1 MSHRF
6 SRREFLAAGA
16 TIAGGTALGVTACAP
31 DTSVAPISPPTKPT
45 ASVAPDGELLDPRI
59 IRSNGGLATS
69 ITVSTDPVTVAGRTV
84 YEAVTYENS
93 FPAPTLWV
101 NAGDQVAINFTN
113 KIVASQS
120 GMKPGYGRTHL
131 DAMTNLHYHGTHVP
145 MTGSADNMLVMVDRN
160 DRFNYRFTLPATHP
174 AGLFFYHPHIH
185 GLVTNQMGRGAAGM
199 FYVANSYTNSIDA
212 SYRRRFLVLQQVY
225 FQPDLKTLTFDDGNR
240 SDPTLALTVING
252 ELMPLLRMRPNER
265 QVWDMSNSS
274 TSAFYRLRFP
284 DGFSVRVLG
293 YDGLSRA
300 GFPNTVGSTVDI
312 APGKRVELE
321 VRAPSV
327 TGTSTLSLD
336 AYFQGVDTW
345 PAKPLATIAVGG
357 AAVKGGG
364 AIPLDNS
371 ITRVLPDLSGV
382 TPDKR
387 RTIIFDQNDAVPEG
401 MFGRFRMYLEGS
413 PPHSWDPTK
422 PEWTDSVIGQT
433 EEWTIKN
440 FTAQEHPF
448 HVHINPFQVISVQG
462 LYNSATPPTVLTTG
476 FHDTVLVPPG
486 GQAVVRTRFTDF
498 FSDFTTNP
506 ATGPVLMHCHILDH
520 EDMGMMTS
528 FYIRPAV

>member
-1 MSHRF
+1 MLPRF
-6 SRREFLAAGA
+6 SRRDFLAAGA
-16 TIAGGTALGVTACAP
+16 TLAGGAALGVTACAP
-31 DTSVAPISPPTKPT
+31 DTVVSPLLPPTKPS
-45 ASVAPDGELLDPRI
+45 ASVAPDGELLDPPI

-69 ITVSTDPVTVAGRTV
+69 ITVGTDPVTVAGRTV
-84 YEAVTYENS
+84 YEACTYNNL

-101 NAGDQVAINFTN
+101 NAGDQVTIDFTN
-113 KIVASQS
+113 RITATQSQL
-120 GMKPGYGRTHL
+120 KPGYGRTHL
-131 DAMTNLHYHGTHVP
+131 DAQTDLHYHGSHIPPSGT
-145 MTGSADNMLVMVDRN
+145 ADNMLVMVDRN
-160 DRFNYRFTLPATHP
+160 GRFRYNFTVPPTHP

-199 FYVANSYTNSIDA
+199 LYVANAYTNSVDA
-212 SYRRRFLVLQQVY
+212 SYRRRILVLQQVY
-225 FQPDLKTLTFDDGNR
+225 FQADLKTLTFDDGNR

-252 ELMPLLRMRPNER
+252 ELMPLLRMRPGER

-284 DGFSVRVLG
+284 DGFKVRVLG

-300 GFPNTVGSTVDI
+300 RYATNVGSTVDI

-321 VRAPSV
+321 VRAPNG

-357 AAVKGGG
+357 APARDGGPV
-364 AIPLDNS
+364 PLDTS
-371 ITRVLPDLSGV
+371 ISQALPDLSGV

-401 MFGRFRMYLEGS
+401 TFGRFRMYLEGS
-413 PPHSWDPTK
+413 TPHSWDPLS
-422 PEWTDSVIGQT
+422 PEWTDSVLGQT

-440 FTAQEHPF
+440 FTVQEHPF
-448 HVHINPFQVISVQG
+448 HVHINPFQVMSVQG
-462 LYNSATPPTVLTTG
+462 SYNGGAPPTVVTTG
-476 FHDTVLVPPG
+476 FHDTVLVPPN
-486 GQAVVRTRFTDF
+486 GQVVVRTRFKDF
-498 FSDFTTNP
+498 PSDFTTTP
-506 ATGPVLMHCHILDH
+506 IPTPILMHCHILDH

-528 FYIRPAV
+528 FYIRPSA

>member
-1 MSHRF
+1 MPHRF
-6 SRREFLAAGA
+6 SRRDFLAAGA
-16 TIAGGTALGVTACAP
+16 TLAGSAALGVTACAP
-31 DTSVAPISPPTKPT
+31 DTSVAPILPPAKPS

-69 ITVSTDPVTVAGRTV
+69 ITASTDPVTVAGRTV
-84 YEAVTYENS
+84 YEACTYENS

-101 NAGDQVAINFTN
+101 NQGDQVRINFTN
-113 KIVASQS
+113 KIVATQS
-120 GMKPGYGRTHL
+120 DLKPGYGRTHL
-131 DAMTNLHYHGTHVP
+131 DAQTNLHYHGSHVP
-145 MTGSADNMLVMVDRN
+145 PTGTADNMLVMVDRN
-160 DRFNYRFTLPATHP
+160 DRFTYRFTVPATHP

-199 FYVANSYTNSIDA
+199 FYVASAYTNSVDA
-212 SYRRRFLVLQQVY
+212 SYRRRILVIQQVY

-240 SDPTLALTVING
+240 SDPSLALTVING
-252 ELMPLLRMRPNER
+252 ELMPLLRMRPGER

-284 DGFSVRVLG
+284 DGFRVRVLG

-300 GFPNTVGSTVDI
+300 GFASNVASTVDI

-321 VRAPSV
+321 VRAPNG

-357 AAVKGGG
+357 TAAKDAGPV
-364 AIPLDNS
+364 PLDNS
-371 ITRVLPDLSGV
+371 IMAVLPNLAGV
-382 TPDKR
+382 TPDKF

-401 MFGRFRMYLEGS
+401 TFGRFRMYLEGT

-422 PEWTDSVIGQT
+422 PEWTDSVLGQT

-440 FTAQEHPF
+440 FTVQEHPF
-448 HVHINPFQVISVQG
+448 HVHINPFQVMSVTG
-462 LYNSATPPTVLTTG
+462 LYNGGTAPTVVTTG

-486 GQAVVRTRFTDF
+486 GQVVVRTRFRDF
-498 FSDFTTNP
+498 PSAFGTADP
-506 ATGPVLMHCHILDH
+506 GPVLMHCHILDH

-528 FYIRPAV
+528 FYIRPSA